1 MVDSEKTL
9 DDGAT
14 TPAPRIA
21 AIDVGSNSVRLV
33 VAEVLTSGGYRV
45 LDEERENTRLAA
57 SMVSTGELSDA
68 AIDATITALRRFQS
82 IATGYGVG
90 RISAIATS
98 AVRDAEN
105 GPEFCQRVHSEL
117 DLDVE
122 VISSDEEARLA
133 FLSVQRA
140 FDVSGREVA
149 VADIGGG
156 STEIVLASSGLIDQI
171 YTTQLGAVRV
181 AEKCDAAGTSTADQL
196 ARLRKYV
203 DRVLKRSVGKLPFV
217 PSMFYGTGGT
227 FTALASMI
235 MAREGQAGQPMWGF
249 RVTGAQ
255 IRHLV
260 TDLAQLTLEKR
271 KKVPGLNP
279 ARADIIVS
287 GLVIIERIMS
297 HLRVNVVQVHTRGVR
312 DGLLLEM
319 VQAAFGG
326 PREPISSEA
335 RAAAVEQFAK
345 SCGVDLPHAKQVA
358 MIAGSLWQQLAAPLD
373 LRLADRELIEAAAL
387 VANVG
392 YLINFEGH
400 HKHSY
405 HLIVNS
411 ELPGFEREQLRML
424 ALVARYHRGSRPKK
438 KHNDYRA
445 LGEEDRRRVAAA
457 AAILRLALALDRT
470 HQQRVRQV
478 HARVAEGN
486 VEITVDAHGDA
497 DVDLWAARSKVE
509 LFEKVFGSEVV
520 FSVND
525 GLARHDPQDRPQAT
539 TSLDTSR
546 ADQDDDPVDA
556 AGNPA
561 RPR

>member
-1 MVDSEKTL
+1 
-9 DDGAT
+9 
-14 TPAPRIA
+14 
-21 AIDVGSNSVRLV
+21 
-33 VAEVLTSGGYRV
+33 VLPSGGYRV

-57 SMVSTGELSDA
+57 SMVATGDLSEA
-68 AIDATITALRRFQS
+68 AVETTINALRRFLS

-90 RISAIATS
+90 RVSAIATS

-105 GPEFCQRVHSEL
+105 GPEFCQRVRREL

-133 FLSVQRA
+133 FLSVARA

-156 STEIVLASSGLIDQI
+156 STEIILASSGLIDQI
-171 YTTQLGAVRV
+171 YTTSLGAVRV
-181 AEKCDAAGTSTADQL
+181 AEKCDAAGISNAKQL
-196 ARLRKYV
+196 ERLRRHV
-203 DRVLKRSVGKLPFV
+203 DRVLKRTVGKPPFV

-235 MAREGQAGQPMWGF
+235 MACEGQAGQPMWGF

-260 TDLAQLTLEKR
+260 TDLAQLPLEKR
-271 KKVPGLNP
+271 KKIAGLNP

-287 GLVIIERIMS
+287 GLVIVERIMS
-297 HLRVNVVQVHTRGVR
+297 HLHVNVVQVHTRGVR

-326 PREPISSEA
+326 PPEAVSSEA

-358 MIAGSLWQQLAAPLD
+358 RIAGSLWEQMAGPLG
-373 LRLADRELIEAAAL
+373 LRPTDRELIEAAAL

-405 HLIVNS
+405 HLILNS
-411 ELPGFEREQLRML
+411 ELPGFEREQLRLL

-438 KHNDYRA
+438 KHDDYRV

-470 HQQRVRQV
+470 HQQRVQEVRAKV
-478 HARVAEGN
+478 ENGS
-486 VEITVDAHGDA
+486 VEIAVDAQGDA
-497 DVDLWAARSKVE
+497 DVDLWAARSKVN
-509 LFEKVFGSEVV
+509 LFEKVFDRELV
-520 FSVND
+520 FSVKGAAGQGD
-525 GLARHDPQDRPQAT
+525 AKYCARSTPSDERGP
-539 TSLDTSR
+539 
-546 ADQDDDPVDA
+546 DQDEEAAADA
-556 AGNPA
+556 ASRA

>member
-1 MVDSEKTL
+1 MVDSENTAG
-9 DDGAT
+9 DGT
-14 TPAPRIA
+14 PVPAPRIA

-33 VAEVLTSGGYRV
+33 VAEVLPSGGYRV

-57 SMVSTGELSDA
+57 SMVATGELSPA
-68 AIDATITALRRFQS
+68 AVETTINALRRFQS
-82 IATGYGVG
+82 ISTGYGVG

-105 GPEFCQRVHSEL
+105 GPEFCQRIHSEL

-171 YTTQLGAVRV
+171 YTTPLGAVRV
-181 AEKCDAAGTSTADQL
+181 AEKCDAAGVSTANQL
-196 ARLRKYV
+196 QRLRKHV
-203 DRVLKRSVGKLPFV
+203 DRVLKRGVGKLPFV

-319 VQAAFGG
+319 VQTAFGG
-326 PREPISSEA
+326 PPETISSEA

-358 MIAGSLWQQLAAPLD
+358 MIAGSLWQQLAVPLD
-373 LRLADRELIEAAAL
+373 LRPADRELIEAAAL
-387 VANVG
+387 LANVG

-405 HLIVNS
+405 QLILNS

-438 KHNDYRA
+438 KHGDYR
-445 LGEEDRRRVAAA
+445 LLSEEDRHRVAAA

-478 HARVAEGN
+478 RAQVVAGN
-486 VEITVDAHGDA
+486 VEITVDAQGDA

-509 LFEKVFGSEVV
+509 LFEKVFDREIV
-520 FSVND
+520 FSVHD
-525 GLARHDPQDRPQAT
+525 GSVRHDARAQGEAT
-539 TSLDTSR
+539 TSLDARR

>member
-1 MVDSEKTL
+1 MVDSENTAG
-9 DDGAT
+9 DGAT
-14 TPAPRIA
+14 VPAPRIA

-33 VAEVLTSGGYRV
+33 VAEVLPSGGYRV

-57 SMVSTGELSDA
+57 SMVTTGELSAA
-68 AIDATITALRRFQS
+68 AIEATITALRRFQS

-105 GPEFCQRVHSEL
+105 GPEFCQRVRSEL

-122 VISSDEEARLA
+122 VISSNEEARLA

-156 STEIVLASSGLIDQI
+156 STEIILASSGLVDQI
-171 YTTQLGAVRV
+171 YTTRLGAVRV
-181 AEKCDAAGTSTADQL
+181 AEKCDATGVSDAKQL
-196 ARLRKYV
+196 ERLRNFV
-203 DRVLKRSVGKLPFV
+203 DRVLKREVGKPPFV

-255 IRHLV
+255 IRHLL

-271 KKVPGLNP
+271 KKVAGLNP

-297 HLRVNVVQVHTRGVR
+297 HLHVNVVQVHTRGVR

-319 VQAAFGG
+319 VESAFGG
-326 PREPISSEA
+326 PPEAISTEA

-345 SCGVDLPHAKQVA
+345 SCGVELSHVKQVA
-358 MIAGSLWQQLAAPLD
+358 KIAGSLWQQLAAPLK
-373 LRLADRELIEAAAL
+373 LRPDDRELIEAAAL
-387 VANVG
+387 LANVG

-405 HLIVNS
+405 HLILNS
-411 ELPGFEREQLRML
+411 DLPGFEREQLRML

-438 KHNDYRA
+438 KHDDFRA
-445 LGEEDRRRVAAA
+445 LGDEDRHRVSAA

-470 HQQRVRQV
+470 HQQKVQDVRAQI
-478 HARVAEGN
+478 AGGN
-486 VEITVDAHGDA
+486 VEITVDAQGDA
-497 DVDLWAARSKVE
+497 DVDLWAARSKVK
-509 LFEKVFGSEVV
+509 LFEKVFDREVV

-525 GLARHDPQDRPQAT
+525 PSTRNGLNDREGSP
-539 TSLDTSR
+539 TSLDAAK

-556 AGNPA
+556 AGNRA